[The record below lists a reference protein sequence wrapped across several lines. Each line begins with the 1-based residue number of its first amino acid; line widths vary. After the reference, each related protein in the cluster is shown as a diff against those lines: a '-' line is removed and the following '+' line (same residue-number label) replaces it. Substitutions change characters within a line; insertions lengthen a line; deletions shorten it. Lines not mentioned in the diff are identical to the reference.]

1 MLRKH
6 FCRLEH
12 QTDKESLVPTNI
24 LFFFVG
30 DGLARPAGLA
40 RTHKNF
46 INKIFKFIETIYTN
60 QLILSLL
67 KHQKDK
73 ASLVP
78 TNILFFIGD
87 GLAHPVKNLRHIEC
101 IFVNE
106 KFADK
111 ASHVPTNHYISYI
124 SKLSGLSLSNSQ
136 LNGFCSIYLLIKYN
150 SFSSLIILS

>member
-1 MLRKH
+1 MLRKY
-6 FCRLEH
+6 FRRLEH
-12 QTDKESLVPTNI
+12 QT
-24 LFFFVG
+24 
-30 DGLARPAGLA
+30 
-40 RTHKNF
+40 
-46 INKIFKFIETIYTN
+46 
-60 QLILSLL
+60 
-67 KHQKDK
+67 DK

-78 TNILFFIGD
+78 TNILFSYVGD
-87 GLAHPVKNLRHIEC
+87 GLARPVKNLRHIEC